1 MKRNYQVKVIG
12 YPPFTMLLMDGDE
25 TPEQICRAIFSERLE
40 WVK

>member
-12 YPPFTMLLMDGDE
+12 CEPFTMGGIE
-25 TPEQICRAIFSERLE
+25 EGESAEHVCRAIFGDRLE

>member
-12 YPPFTMLLMDGDE
+12 YPPFTMLLMDGEE
-25 TPEQICRAIFSERLE
+25 TPEQICQAIFNGRLE